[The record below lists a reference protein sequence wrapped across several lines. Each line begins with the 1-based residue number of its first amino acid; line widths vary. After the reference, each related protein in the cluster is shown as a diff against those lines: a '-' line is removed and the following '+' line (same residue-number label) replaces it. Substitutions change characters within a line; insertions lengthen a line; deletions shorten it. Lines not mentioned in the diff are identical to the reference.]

1 MKVWTWILNLKWV
14 TVRVEISTSGI
25 VGVRWGGGRKRLN
38 KFIWRAS
45 SVVDCQLDSI
55 EEEVGERKML
65 AKLTSIMDNPSHP
78 LRHTVGSRAAPS
90 AADWYTQRYTVA
102 TAHRSFQLLAMYTS
116 DNFHLRCNYFM
127 SLIYCSVQ
135 YSFHFISCA
144 ILSVFYILSTY

>member
-1 MKVWTWILNLKWV
+1 MKVWTWILNWQWV
-14 TVRVEISTSGI
+14 TIRVEMSTSGI

-78 LRHTVGSRAAPS
+78 LHHTVGFRAAPS
-90 AADWYTQRYTVA
+90 AADGKHYTVA

-116 DNFHLRCNYFM
+116 DNFHLSSNYFM

-135 YSFHFISCA
+135 YSVHFISCA
-144 ILSVFYILSTY
+144 ILFVFLYS